1 MGILNF
7 GGKSWKVIGAMSNS
21 GESFFKIKN
30 KWFESSEETEEI
42 LEYADIFIENVA
54 LAVYDEINIKDHNE
68 NTKVCYESKDIQKIK
83 NKKFNKKGDRHKQT
97 EERKQ
102 DRHVLTEERKKHDS
116 QDRHVLT
123 EERKKHSSKW
133 LDKLRNKTIKEKQ
146 KEFYRKEKE
155 EDFL

>member
-54 LAVYDEINIKDHNE
+54 VAVYDDINVKECNE
-68 NTKVCYESKDIQKIK
+68 NANVRYESKDIQKITDK
-83 NKKFNKKGDRHKQT
+83 IFNKKGDRHKVT
-97 EERKQ
+97 EKRKQ
-102 DRHVLTEERKKHDS
+102 DRHVLSK
-116 QDRHVLT
+116 QDRH
-123 EERKKHSSKW
+123 RQ
-133 LDKLRNKTIKEKQ
+133 N
-146 KEFYRKEKE
+146 
-155 EDFL
+155 

>member
-7 GGKSWKVIGAMSNS
+7 GGKSWKVIGAMSSS

-42 LEYADIFIENVA
+42 LEYADIFIGNVA
-54 LAVYDEINIKDHNE
+54 IAVYDEINIKDHTE

-83 NKKFNKKGDRHKQT
+83 DKKFNKKDRHKLTEDRHALT

-102 DRHVLTEERKKHDS
+102 DRHVLK

-123 EERKKHSSKW
+123 EE
-133 LDKLRNKTIKEKQ
+133 
-146 KEFYRKEKE
+146 
-155 EDFL
+155 